1 MPEYT
6 GVSRKELRR
15 MILNRVGDLKV
26 LTATAN
32 GSNVTFIDATNLV
45 GEQNAFRDR
54 EVLFTG
60 GTALNLGL
68 TRHVAGSDK
77 AQRAIGFG
85 LALPAATQ
93 VGDEVELVNARGI
106 GFTFADVHQALDNA
120 MAIAR
125 TVVSDPVYAVIPT
138 PFNALDGF
146 VEVPE
151 EWTKVSGIEWQ
162 DGSGRWRPIRIA
174 PRLGGDGWSPD
185 RANRWILVGGT
196 MGRRI
201 DAKIVRLR
209 GYKPI
214 DPLLTDAD
222 TTMVSTDWLVAESI
236 SQLLSANALTYPTPE
251 RQRAAE
257 RAERS
262 AQGLRYMLASRL
274 APGTVDMTR

>member
-6 GVSRKELRR
+6 GVSRKDLRR
-15 MILNRVGDLKV
+15 MILNRVGDIKV

-60 GTALNLGL
+60 GTALNLGE

-77 AQRAIGFG
+77 SQRAIGFG
-85 LALPAATQ
+85 LALPAATAL
-93 VGDEVELVNARGI
+93 GDEAELINTRGI
-106 GFTFADVHQALDNA
+106 GFSFADVHQAINNA
-120 MAIAR
+120 MAVAR
-125 TVVSDPVYAVIPT
+125 TVVSDPVYQVIGT
-138 PFNALDGF
+138 AFDATDGF
-146 VEVPE
+146 VDVPE

-162 DGSGRWRPIRIA
+162 DGNGTWRPMRVA

-196 MGRRI
+196 WGQRI
-201 DAKIVRLR
+201 DGKTVRLR
-209 GYKPI
+209 GYKPVGTL
-214 DPLLTDAD
+214 DSDSD
-222 TTMVSTDWLVAESI
+222 TTMVSTDWLVAESL
-236 SQLLSANALTYPTPE
+236 SHLLGASALSYPTPD

-257 RAERS
+257 RAERA